1 MTGNQQE
8 HGWIAALEDIMTVL
22 LSEGFEEG
30 KRETTTGRRHHQ
42 SAGGVWQ
49 GVEPR
54 TGSVASA
61 VWVLGRAG
69 RMARV
74 HRGR

>member
-30 KRETTTGRRHHQ
+30 KRETTMSQRDRP
-42 SAGGVWQ
+42 SAGEVWQ
-49 GVEPR
+49 GVDPR

-69 RMARV
+69 RMAR
-74 HRGR
+74 GR